1 MAKNNYYAVK
11 VGRETGIFRTWAE
24 CQAQVKGFSGAVYK
38 GFQNMADA
46 EEYLKEGNEKKEEDM
61 DTPTGK
67 YDAVIFATYEYLPGK
82 DKGHDGT
89 LTFGIVA
96 DTRMGRITLS
106 RERQISLKSNIHAR
120 VKMLD
125 DTIDFFMHFPSCKSM
140 QINFEDSYGS
150 RDSLG
155 DDNYN
160 GIRQT
165 GFLHH
170 EMPDDIHA
178 DFYMQRLNEARRNG
192 REIDFYRVLTGCN
205 DAYAKQME
213 FAKGLVMAA
222 NNS

>member
-24 CQAQVKGFSGAVYK
+24 CQTQVKGFSGAVYK

-46 EEYLKEGNEKKEEDM
+46 EEYLKEGNEKKEGDM
-61 DTPTGK
+61 DVPTGK
-67 YDAVIFATYEYLPGK
+67 YDAVIFAAYEYLPGK

-106 RERQISLKSNIHAR
+106 RERQISLKSNVHAR
-120 VKMLD
+120 VKMLE
-125 DTIDFFMHFPSCKSM
+125 DTIDFFMHFPSCKFM

-170 EMPDDIHA
+170 EMPDDIYA
-178 DFYMQRLNEARRNG
+178 DYYTQWLDEAHRSG
-192 REIDFYRVLTGCN
+192 REIEFHRIHAGCSESYIRYMELT
-205 DAYAKQME
+205 
-213 FAKGLVMAA
+213 KGLVREAIK
-222 NNS
+222 S